1 MKSKTIQLSITE
13 YQKKQ
18 LLLIRFEADTEL
30 DKLVRQ
36 IPEITWSEKREVWYL
51 TYNWDNFNF
60 VFNHFKFCAWVDYE
74 PIRKMR
80 VTGHPFSAASE
91 KKTYPLNILTEEAEA
106 KITQYKDWLRAKRYS
121 QNTIN
126 VYTDSIRTFLR
137 FFYDK
142 PVSEI
147 SNEDVIVFNNEYILD
162 NRFSASFQNQVINSI
177 KLFFSTIENTKIEA
191 EFIHRPKRPKLLPN
205 ILSKEEVKSI
215 ISAPIN
221 LKHRTMLCL
230 IYACGLRR
238 SELLNLKITRV
249 DSNRKLLI
257 ISQSKGRKDR
267 VIPLSAKILDMLRE
281 YYSLYKPK
289 EFLFEGQSGG
299 QYSEKS
305 LESVLKNAIKK
316 AKIIKPVSLH
326 WLRHSYA
333 THLLEAGTDL
343 RYIQEILGHTSSKT
357 TEIYTHVSTKN
368 IQNIISPFDS
378 L

>member
-249 DSNRKLLI
+249 DSKRKLLI

-267 VIPLSAKILDMLRE
+267 VIPLSTKILDMLRE
-281 YYSLYKPK
+281 YYNLYKPK